1 LQDSK
6 DSYTFLESRY
16 QNTKTTALALLAVAT
31 YILDKLNVWA
41 KVGKLL
47 GIS

>member
-1 LQDSK
+1 
-6 DSYTFLESRY
+6 
-16 QNTKTTALALLAVAT
+16 LLAVAT